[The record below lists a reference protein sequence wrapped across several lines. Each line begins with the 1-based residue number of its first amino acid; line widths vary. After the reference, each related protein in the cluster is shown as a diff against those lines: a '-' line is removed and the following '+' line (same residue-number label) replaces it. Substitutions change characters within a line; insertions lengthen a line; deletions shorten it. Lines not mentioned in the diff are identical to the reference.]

1 MAKESIT
8 IREERISVRREVT
21 MILFINACVRKQSRT
36 LRLAK
41 RLLDD
46 LNGDIKEVRLE
57 EVGFPVVDEEFIKR
71 REALKNT
78 GKYDD
83 PMFELG
89 KDFANADT
97 IVIAAPYY
105 DLSFPAMLKQ
115 YFEQINVLGLTFTYS
130 ESGIPKGLCKAKSL
144 YYVTTAGGPIISDDY
159 GFGYVKAL
167 ANTFYGIEAVYQIK
181 AEGLD
186 VIGADVDRIINS
198 VGICCFT

>member
-1 MAKESIT
+1 
-8 IREERISVRREVT
+8 
-21 MILFINACVRKQSRT
+21 MILFVNACVRKESRT

-41 RLLDD
+41 RLLNN

-57 EVGFPVVDEEFIKR
+57 EVSFPVVDEAFIKR
-71 REALKNT
+71 REALKNA

-83 PMFELG
+83 PMFDLG

-130 ESGIPKGLCKAKSL
+130 ETGIPEGLCRTKSL
-144 YYVTTAGGPIISDDY
+144 YYITTAGGPILSDDF

-167 ANTFYGIEAVYQIK
+167 ANNFYGIKEVYQIK

-186 VIGADVDRIINS
+186 VVGADVDRILDS
-198 VGICCFT
+198 VSIEGF

>member
-1 MAKESIT
+1 MTDE
-8 IREERISVRREVT
+8 EERDT

-41 RLLDD
+41 RLLNN

-57 EVGFPVVDEEFIKR
+57 DISFPVVDEEFIER
-71 REALKNT
+71 REALKNS
-78 GKYDD
+78 GEYDD
-83 PMFELG
+83 PMFDLG

-130 ESGIPKGLCKAKSL
+130 ETGIPRGLCRANSL
-144 YYVTTAGGPIISDDY
+144 YYVTTAGGPILSDDFGY
-159 GFGYVKAL
+159 GYVKAL
-167 ANTFYGIEAVYQIK
+167 ANTFYGIDAVYQIK

-186 VIGADVDRIINS
+186 VVGANVEEILNS
-198 VGICCFT
+198 VRIP

>member
-1 MAKESIT
+1 
-8 IREERISVRREVT
+8 

-36 LRLAK
+36 LVLAK

-46 LNGDIKEVRLE
+46 LGGSIKEIRLE
-57 EVGFPVVDEEFIKR
+57 AVEFPIVDEEFINR
-71 REALKNT
+71 REALKDA

-83 PMFELG
+83 PMFSLG
-89 KDFANADT
+89 RDFAEADS

-115 YFEQINVLGLTFTYS
+115 FFEQINVLGLTFTYS
-130 ESGIPKGLCKAKSL
+130 ESGIPTGLCKAKSL
-144 YYVTTAGGPIISDDY
+144 YYVTTAGGPIISDEF

-167 ANTFYGIEAVYQIK
+167 AENFYGIEEVFQIK

-186 VIGADVDRIINS
+186 IVGADTEAILEEAYRKP
-198 VGICCFT
+198 GP

>member
-1 MAKESIT
+1 
-8 IREERISVRREVT
+8 
-21 MILFINACVRKQSRT
+21 MILFVNACVRKESRT

-41 RLLDD
+41 RLLNN

-57 EVGFPVVDEEFIKR
+57 EVSFPVVDEAFIKR
-71 REALKNT
+71 REALKNI

-83 PMFELG
+83 PMFDLG

-130 ESGIPKGLCKAKSL
+130 ETGIPEGLCRAKSL
-144 YYVTTAGGPIISDDY
+144 YYITTAGGPILSDDL

-167 ANTFYGIEAVYQIK
+167 ANNFYGIKEVHQIK

-186 VIGADVDRIINS
+186 VVGADVDRILDS
-198 VGICCFT
+198 VSIEVF

>member
-1 MAKESIT
+1 MS
-8 IREERISVRREVT
+8 
-21 MILFINACVRKQSRT
+21 
-36 LRLAK
+36 
-41 RLLDD
+41 
-46 LNGDIKEVRLE
+46 
-57 EVGFPVVDEEFIKR
+57 FPVVDEAFIER
-71 REALKNT
+71 REVLKNS

-83 PMFELG
+83 PMFDLG

-130 ESGIPKGLCKAKSL
+130 ETGIPKGLCRAKSL
-144 YYVTTAGGPIISDDY
+144 YYITTAGGPILSDDF

-167 ANTFYGIEAVYQIK
+167 ANTFYGIKEVYQIK

-186 VIGADVDRIINS
+186 VIGADVDMILNS
-198 VGICCFT
+198 VSI

>member
-1 MAKESIT
+1 MESRHT
-8 IREERISVRREVT
+8 GFISQDDISIEDKT
-21 MILFINACVRKQSRT
+21 MILFVNACVRRQSRT

-41 RLLDD
+41 RLLNN

-57 EVGFPVVDEEFIKR
+57 EVSFHVVDEAFIER
-71 REALKNT
+71 REFLKNT

-83 PMFELG
+83 PMFDLA

-130 ESGIPKGLCKAKSL
+130 EAGIPKGLCRAKNL
-144 YYVTTAGGPIISDDY
+144 YYITTAGGPILSDDF

-167 ANTFYGIEAVYQIK
+167 ANTFYGIKDVYQIK

-186 VIGADVDRIINS
+186 VIGADVDSILSS
-198 VGICCFT
+198 VSI

>member
-1 MAKESIT
+1 
-8 IREERISVRREVT
+8 
-21 MILFINACVRKQSRT
+21 MILFVNACVRKESRT

-41 RLLDD
+41 RLLNN
-46 LNGDIKEVRLE
+46 LNGNIKEVRLE
-57 EVGFPVVDEEFIKR
+57 EISFPVVDEAFIKR
-71 REALKNT
+71 REALKNI

-83 PMFELG
+83 PMFDLG

-130 ESGIPKGLCKAKSL
+130 ETGIPEGLCKAKSL
-144 YYVTTAGGPIISDDY
+144 YYITTAGGPILSDDL
-159 GFGYVKAL
+159 GFGAVKAL
-167 ANTFYGIEAVYQIK
+167 ANNFYGIKEVHQIK

-186 VIGADVDRIINS
+186 VIGADVDNILSS
-198 VGICCFT
+198 VSIEDYK

>member
-1 MAKESIT
+1 
-8 IREERISVRREVT
+8 
-21 MILFINACVRKQSRT
+21 MILFVNACVRKHSRT
-36 LRLAK
+36 LTLTK
-41 RLLDD
+41 RLLNN
-46 LNGDIKEVRLE
+46 LNGDIKEIRLE
-57 EVGFPVVDEEFIKR
+57 EVPFPVVDEAFIER
-71 REALKNT
+71 REVLKNS

-83 PMFELG
+83 PMFDLG

-130 ESGIPKGLCKAKSL
+130 ETGIPKGLCRAKSL
-144 YYVTTAGGPIISDDY
+144 YYITTAGGPILSDDF

-167 ANTFYGIEAVYQIK
+167 ANTFYGIKEVYQIK

-186 VIGADVDRIINS
+186 VIGADVDMILNS
-198 VGICCFT
+198 VSI

>member
-1 MAKESIT
+1 
-8 IREERISVRREVT
+8 

-36 LRLAK
+36 LILAN
-41 RLLDD
+41 RLLDTLD
-46 LNGDIKEVRLE
+46 GEIREVQLE
-57 EVGFPVVDEEFIKR
+57 RVEFPVVDEEFIER
-71 REALKNT
+71 REALKNA

-83 PMFELG
+83 PMFSLG
-89 KDFANADT
+89 RDFADADT

-130 ESGIPKGLCKAKSL
+130 EAGIPEGLCKAKKL
-144 YYVTTAGGPIISDDY
+144 YYITTAGGHILSDDF

-167 ANTFYGIEAVYQIK
+167 ANTFYGIEEVYQIK

-186 VIGADVDRIINS
+186 IIGADVEAILES
-198 VGICCFT
+198 AGI

>member
-1 MAKESIT
+1 
-8 IREERISVRREVT
+8 
-21 MILFINACVRKQSRT
+21 MILFVNACVRKESRT

-41 RLLDD
+41 RLLNN

-57 EVGFPVVDEEFIKR
+57 EVSFPVVDEAFIKR
-71 REALKNT
+71 REALKNI

-83 PMFELG
+83 PMFDLG

-130 ESGIPKGLCKAKSL
+130 ETGIPEGLCRAKSL
-144 YYVTTAGGPIISDDY
+144 YYITTAGGPILSDDF

-167 ANTFYGIEAVYQIK
+167 ANNFYGIKDVHQIR

-186 VIGADVDRIINS
+186 VVGAGVDRILDS
-198 VGICCFT
+198 VSIEVF